1 MSGVYTARVAVRHHE
16 LDPFGRVHPAVYL
29 RYLAHAAFEASAAAG
44 FDAAWYA
51 AAGAVWLVR
60 RSTFTVLC
68 PTTAGEELEI
78 RTWVEDFRRVRSHRR
93 YELRGADGRL
103 RLSALTDWV
112 YVDRASGRPRRVP
125 REMEDAFRLG
135 ASGPQERDGWYA
147 PPPPP
152 RPARATHQVR
162 VYEIDSLGHVNNAVY
177 LDVVAQAAFEA
188 IEQAGWP
195 LARLVSDGTVPLLTG
210 GDLEYREAARYGDR
224 LETTTWFGSL
234 GDTMNVHQHVA
245 RAGDGRPVLR
255 ASSRWRWVHPLSGE
269 VTAAPDGLVAALD
282 GSLAA

>member
-1 MSGVYTARVAVRHHE
+1 GRGRPGDPAR
-16 LDPFGRVHPAVYL
+16 GRGLPAGT
-29 RYLAHAAFEASAAAG
+29 LARSLG
-44 FDAAWYA
+44 AAWCR
-51 AAGAVWLVR
+51 W
-60 RSTFTVLC
+60 
-68 PTTAGEELEI
+68 PP
-78 RTWVEDFRRVRSHRR
+78 
-93 YELRGADGRL
+93 

-135 ASGPQERDGWYA
+135 ASGPQERDGWHA

-195 LARLVSDGTVPLLTG
+195 LARLVSDGPVPL
-210 GDLEYREAARYGDR
+210 
-224 LETTTWFGSL
+224 
-234 GDTMNVHQHVA
+234 
-245 RAGDGRPVLR
+245 
-255 ASSRWRWVHPLSGE
+255 
-269 VTAAPDGLVAALD
+269 
-282 GSLAA
+282 